1 MKKHL
6 RQIRSVGKD
15 LLRFGFVTLIT
26 AALSSAVLAQTD
38 TRISATWQVEKYDIK
53 VSLPSDER
61 SRNADVVS
69 IVEVKNIS
77 GRPASSLTLRVT
89 PFAEVSSVK
98 INGAA
103 IEPNKSEEKLGGGL
117 SLQRLVMRLPSIAAG
132 ANVTAEVNYRLVIK
146 ENSGLAALS
155 PSSSHFLP
163 LSFWYP
169 TPNSWFFPRGS
180 DRAPFNIQVTGG
192 QSVVTSGSGSGGRFE
207 NRLFGEP
214 FFLAGNWEQKTVGQV
229 GVFVPQGLS
238 AEGASRAEELGKLY
252 SDAVRFMSDL
262 LGKAPDVPLRIV
274 SSRRGGGFSSGGTL
288 IVDEAVFRRPK
299 IDSLTA
305 LNIAEGAARLW
316 IGGTARVDGDGYG
329 VITEGLIRY
338 AADLFIENKFGRA
351 AADAERLRQR
361 ASYAAISRRAPAINT
376 ISPLLDVYYPVVA
389 NKGAMIWRVMA
400 NRTGQKEFFELLRS
414 AMSDGHTD
422 LSEIRG
428 RLPVDKDTIEY
439 LFDKQTDVNLLAG
452 LPHVE
457 GGETKVA
464 LRNTGSIPVD
474 VDVVALLEN
483 GQTMRAA
490 ASIRAASFGDV
501 SFKTSSKLIR
511 VEIDADKVYPQT
523 DYSDDVA
530 PRETTDNDP
539 ILAAK
544 RLYDR
549 QDFAGAEKTAA
560 ILLRGAPYVDELRV
574 ILARALLGQNKLEA
588 ARREFQAVLDDP
600 LPTARSMAWS
610 LFGLADITHR
620 VGDNGKALELIA
632 AVIAA
637 DADYGAGLAARNLR
651 NKINAGTESDASI
664 RSFFTDF
671 DRAASSNR
679 KADLD
684 NLALAGEVTRFLS
697 GISGSTESWRTT
709 VKRVDRLDAATVLV
723 EADMNVRLLG
733 RNEET
738 GIAVFRLVRAG
749 SGWRLMNVEIFEV
762 R

>member
-6 RQIRSVGKD
+6 RQIRLVGRGFFRWGFTS
-15 LLRFGFVTLIT
+15 LLTVV
-26 AALSSAVLAQTD
+26 ASSALFAQAD
-38 TRISATWQVEKYDIK
+38 TRLSATWQVEKYDIR
-53 VSLPSDER
+53 VSLPSDDR
-61 SRNADVVS
+61 SRNADVVA

-98 INGAA
+98 VSGAS

-180 DRAPFNIQVTGG
+180 DRAQFNIQVTGG
-192 QSVVTSGSGSGGRFE
+192 QSALSSGSGSAGRYE
-207 NRLFGEP
+207 NKLFGEP
-214 FFLAGNWEQKTVGQV
+214 FFLSGNWEQKTVGQV
-229 GVFVPQGLS
+229 AVFVPQGLS
-238 AEGASRAEELGKLY
+238 ADASSRAEELGRLY
-252 SDAVRFMSDL
+252 SDAVKFMSEL

-329 VITEGLIRY
+329 VITEGLVRY
-338 AADLFIENKFGRA
+338 AADLFIEKKFGRA

-376 ISPLLDVYYPVVA
+376 ISPLVDVYYPVVA

-400 NRTGQKEFFELLRS
+400 SRTGQKEFFDLLRS

-439 LFDKQTDVNLLAG
+439 FFDKQTDVNLLAG
-452 LPHVE
+452 LPRVE
-457 GGETKVA
+457 SGETKVA
-464 LRNTGSIPVD
+464 LRNTGSIPVE

-483 GQTMRAA
+483 GQTMRTSAT
-490 ASIRAASFGDV
+490 IRAASFGDV
-501 SFKTSSKLIR
+501 SFKTNSKLVR

-544 RLYDR
+544 RYFDR
-549 QDFAGAEKTAA
+549 QDFAVAEKTAA
-560 ILLRGAPYVDELRV
+560 TLLRGAPYVDELRV
-574 ILARALLGQNKLEA
+574 ILGRSLLGQNKTDP
-588 ARREFQAVLDDP
+588 ARREFQTVLDDP

-610 LFGLADITHR
+610 LLGLADIAQR
-620 VGDNGKALELIA
+620 SGDNGRALELIS

-651 NKINAGTESDASI
+651 NRINTGSEVDASI

-684 NLALAGEVTRFLS
+684 NLAFASEVTRFLS

-723 EADMNVRLLG
+723 EAEMNVRLLG

-738 GIAVFRLVRAG
+738 GIAVYRLVRAG